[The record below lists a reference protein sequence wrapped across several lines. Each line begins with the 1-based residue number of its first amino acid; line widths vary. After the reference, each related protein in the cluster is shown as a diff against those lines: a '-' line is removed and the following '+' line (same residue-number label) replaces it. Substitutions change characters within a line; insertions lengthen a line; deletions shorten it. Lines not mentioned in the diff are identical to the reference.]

1 LHIILFLNN
10 FRRKFAVSEND
21 RKRGKITVEE
31 AGRMGGKKLL
41 RPMVQNSIVKLG
53 EKGVIKFVG

>member
-1 LHIILFLNN
+1 M
-10 FRRKFAVSEND
+10 SEND